1 MALLRHSHTRRFSA
15 FPASH
20 RRPRCSI
27 GWPSATLRFGADL
40 WASDWNRM
48 TPNQELRL
56 VMKRLDA
63 NRGGIVLLHDTKR
76 QTAAMM
82 PAFLHELKASGYR
95 IVHVIADAGKR
106 SQSDHAL
113 STKN

>member
-1 MALLRHSHTRRFSA
+1 
-15 FPASH
+15 
-20 RRPRCSI
+20 
-27 GWPSATLRFGADL
+27 
-40 WASDWNRM
+40 M

-56 VMKRLDA
+56 VMARLDA

-76 QTAAMM
+76 QTAAMI
-82 PAFLHELKASGYR
+82 PAFLRELKASRYR
-95 IVHVIADAGKR
+95 IVHVVADAGKR

>member
-1 MALLRHSHTRRFSA
+1 MPIVAESCCF
-15 FPASH
+15 
-20 RRPRCSI
+20 
-27 GWPSATLRFGADL
+27 
-40 WASDWNRM
+40 M
-48 TPNQELRL
+48 TP
-56 VMKRLDA
+56 
-63 NRGGIVLLHDTKR
+63 KR